1 MRQLEASTR
10 EEAALSCAQAW
21 GVLRV
26 WARDDEGWWCAVIG
40 AAICRDRQDRPYM
53 FGSHTC
59 TAKKLSYDATCTW
72 GQRGRSYIGSLDHIR
87 VQQKNCHTTRIACVW
102 QPSKPKAK
110 F

>member
-59 TAKKLSYDATCTW
+59 TAKKLSYDANCMCLATLKTE
-72 GQRGRSYIGSLDHIR
+72 GKVLAATSSSTPVL
-87 VQQKNCHTTRIACVW
+87 QK
-102 QPSKPKAK
+102 
-110 F
+110 